1 MKKGFILTLP
11 ILACLIHGCT
21 ATDITKIGTSIAA
34 DQGYITD
41 DQKGAIDRTGE
52 AFRKSFEELTE
63 EEEYYIG
70 RSVAATILSRYRVY
84 RSDKLTQYV
93 NSVGRVVSCFSS
105 RPEIYNGYHFI
116 ILDTDEVNAFAA
128 PGGFIMITRG
138 MLAMI
143 PDEEA
148 LAAVLAHEVGH
159 VAGRHGLAAIKKS
172 RLIDAF
178 AILGKE
184 AGTAWNK
191 EELTKLTG
199 IFEGAVGDVV
209 KTLIE
214 SGYSRSQ
221 EKEADRLAVEFA
233 TAVGYKADG
242 ITRVLEIMD
251 RYSGSSGGS
260 GLYKTHPAAKDR
272 IKDVRKIVEANA
284 GNETDPTTRTER
296 FEKIVRL

>member
-1 MKKGFILTLP
+1 MKNGFIIILP
-11 ILACLIHGCT
+11 ILALLIHGCT

-70 RSVAATILSRYRVY
+70 RSVAATIFTRYRVY

-93 NSVGRVVSCFSS
+93 NRVGRTVTLFSS

-138 MLAMI
+138 MLAMV

-148 LAAVLAHEVGH
+148 LAAVLAHEVAH
-159 VAGRHGLAAIKKS
+159 VAGKHGLAAIKKS

-184 AGTAWNK
+184 AGAAWNK

-209 KTLIE
+209 RTLVE
-214 SGYSRSQ
+214 SGYSRGQ
-221 EKEADRLAVEFA
+221 EKEADRFAVEFA
-233 TAVGYKADG
+233 SAVGYEADG
-242 ITRVLEIMD
+242 ITRFLKIM
-251 RYSGSSGGS
+251 SSSGGS
-260 GLYKTHPAAKDR
+260 TGGIGLYKTHPAARDR
-272 IKDVRKIVEANA
+272 IKDVSKTVEENT
-284 GNETDPTTRTER
+284 GKGTDPATRTER